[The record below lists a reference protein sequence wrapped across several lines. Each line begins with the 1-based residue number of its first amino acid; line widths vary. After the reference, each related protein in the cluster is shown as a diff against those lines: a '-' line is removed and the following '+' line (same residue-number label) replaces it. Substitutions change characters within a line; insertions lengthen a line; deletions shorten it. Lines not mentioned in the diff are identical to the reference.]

1 MFKKNS
7 INFRFL
13 TGPGGDTSRRVFFAK
28 LMLVVFMLGL
38 AGCQTI
44 PALPPVNLSEP
55 GWKIH
60 EGQAVWRN
68 KKDAPEIAGELL
80 VADNPDGRSFVQF
93 TKTPLPFIVAQ
104 TTTNSWQIHFVP
116 NNKTYSARG
125 RPPAQLPW
133 LHLTQCFAGVPPP
146 KKWRWEYLDAGGFRL
161 QNPSTGEMIEGYLN
175 P

>member
-13 TGPGGDTSRRVFFAK
+13 TGSGGDTSRRGFFSG

-55 GWKIH
+55 GWTIH
-60 EGQAVWRN
+60 EGQAVWRS

-80 VADNPDGRSFVQF
+80 VAVNPDGRSFVQF

-104 TTTNSWQIHFVP
+104 TTINSWQIHFVP
-116 NNKTYSARG
+116 NNRTYSARTPSG
-125 RPPAQLPW
+125 AIAVASPDPMPRRRSAAEKMAMGVSRCRW
-133 LHLTQCFAGVPPP
+133 LSTTKSV
-146 KKWRWEYLDAGGFRL
+146 FRG
-161 QNPSTGEMIEGYLN
+161 ND
-175 P
+175 